1 MAIALRKRLTAGLL
15 PDCRPTVQNQI
26 SGTRPYL
33 SRRGMRLL
41 ESDGLDPTTKSVWFS
56 SSRSSAAFSSA
67 TTASAIGNDG

>member
-1 MAIALRKRLTAGLL
+1 
-15 PDCRPTVQNQI
+15 
-26 SGTRPYL
+26 
-33 SRRGMRLL
+33 MRLL